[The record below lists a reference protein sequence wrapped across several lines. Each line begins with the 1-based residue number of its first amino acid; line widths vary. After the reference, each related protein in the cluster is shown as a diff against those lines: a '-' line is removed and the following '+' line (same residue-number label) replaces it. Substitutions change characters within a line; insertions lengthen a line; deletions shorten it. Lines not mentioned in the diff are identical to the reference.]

1 MDRKKLITV
10 LSLGALVVALAVGAV
25 AYRSATAA
33 AAAPTAANNNSLSP
47 MDRGLGGGFRNGP
60 AGNYTNEDLANAL
73 GITVDELNT
82 AYQNANAAALKQA
95 VEQGLITQAQA
106 DQLSANGSA
115 FPFGGRWD
123 GWLSQNGVDYNAL
136 LAEALGISVDKLQAA
151 YTQAYNARI
160 DQAVTDGNLTQ
171 AQADLMKGQ
180 RALYADKNFQSS
192 MQTAFESAVNQAVTN
207 GVITQ
212 AQADQILQNQ
222 ASVGF
227 GSLRDFGGLPGFG
240 PSDGGRGFGPH
251 NGFGG
256 GSNQTAPATP
266 TATP

>member
-1 MDRKKLITV
+1 MTRKKIVTMIL
-10 LSLGALVVALAVGAV
+10 LGALVTAVAVGAAV
-25 AYRSATAA
+25 YRSVVAA
-33 AAAPTAANNNSLSP
+33 SPTPSAPANNGAPPS
-47 MDRGLGGGFRNGP
+47 DRGFGGGMKGGF
-60 AGNYTNEDLANAL
+60 AGGYTNEDLATAL

-82 AYQNANAAALKQA
+82 AYQNANTAALRRA

-136 LAEALGISVDKLQAA
+136 LAEALGITVDKLQAA
-151 YTQAYNARI
+151 YIQAFNARI
-160 DQAVTDGNLTQ
+160 DQAVTDGNLAQ
-171 AQADLMKGQ
+171 EQADLMKGQ
-180 RALYADKNFQSS
+180 RALHADKSFQAS
-192 MQTAFESAVNQAVTN
+192 MQTAFEDAVKQAVSD

-222 ASVGF
+222 TGAGF
-227 GSLRDFGGLPGFG
+227 GGLRDFSGPPGFS

-251 NGFGG
+251 NGLGG
-256 GSNQTAPATP
+256 PNQSAPAAP
-266 TATP
+266 TAYP